1 MKIKEEVMEKIK
13 GNMGLIE
20 KCIYVLGVFALAFL
34 NTNVLL
40 YGAFL
45 YTFVLELKNFIDN
58 RKIISI
64 IKIIMASII
73 IPNNYI
79 VIAVIMLCYLLT
91 ARTKKTINHYALILL
106 FVLIASIVINFNGIE
121 NVFFGLLYILPV
133 FITFSFFDK
142 FKEEVKEANSE
153 IVKLT
158 KTIIQLEIVSIIFY
172 AIANIKFLLLGGNAN
187 DWLTGTFGY
196 HQGNIFLYYM
206 LFSLLILKKSYDQS
220 KSKGDLIYIIISVIL
235 SILTNSISLILFF
248 IVSYFLIIFFEAN
261 MKMKIINLGVFV
273 VVLIVFLLLT
283 PQWIKG
289 YIIKLTNFDYFSNT
303 VAKVQVYEDTF
314 MNIPKD
320 DMKFFIIGN
329 GMGGYCSRAALT
341 CTGRY
346 VDFYN
351 KFFKPS
357 VTEYTST
364 YILGRYVKY
373 NLEEGQGTLYS
384 PFSTILSVQ
393 GEYGIIG
400 TVLFLI
406 LIGTMMRKS
415 NIYSKIFILF
425 FFLSCFIENYLEFE
439 KVMVLVSI
447 LYFLEQKE
455 DMKSKKGEIE

>member
-1 MKIKEEVMEKIK
+1 MKNKEEIMEKIK
-13 GNMGLIE
+13 DKMQLIE
-20 KCIYVLGVFALAFL
+20 KCIYTIGIFALAFL

-45 YTFVLELKNFIDN
+45 YTFIFELKKFIDN
-58 RKIISI
+58 KKIFSI
-64 IKIIMASII
+64 IKIILASII

-79 VIAVIMLCYLLT
+79 IIAIIVLFYVLT
-91 ARTKKTINHYALILL
+91 AKSKKTVNQYSLILL
-106 FVLIASIVINFNGIE
+106 FVVIASIIINFNGIP
-121 NVFFGLLYILPV
+121 NVFFGLLYLLPV
-133 FITFSFFDK
+133 FIAFSFFGEI
-142 FKEEVKEANSE
+142 KEEIKKANNE
-153 IVKLT
+153 IVELNI
-158 KTIIQLEIVSIIFY
+158 TIIQLEILSIIFY
-172 AIANIKFLLLGGNAN
+172 AIANIKLLLLGGNAN

-220 KSKGDLIYIIISVIL
+220 KSKRELAYIIISIIL
-235 SILTNSISLILFF
+235 GMLTNSIALILLF
-248 IVSYFLIIFFEAN
+248 IFSYFLIVFLKSN
-261 MKMKIINLGVFV
+261 LQKKIINLGVFI

-283 PQWIKG
+283 PQWIKS

-314 MNIPKD
+314 INIPKK
-320 DMKFFIIGN
+320 DMKFFIVGN
-329 GMGGYCSRAALT
+329 GIGGYCSRAALT
-341 CTGRY
+341 CTGKY
-346 VDFYN
+346 IDFYN

-357 VTEYTST
+357 VTEYTSN

-384 PFSTILSVQ
+384 PFSTVLTVQ

-400 TVLFLI
+400 TILFLI
-406 LIGTMMRKS
+406 LIGTMIKRS
-415 NIYSKIFILF
+415 DTYSKIFILF

-439 KVMVLVSI
+439 KVMVLVFI

-455 DMKSKKGEIE
+455 GIKCKKGEIK